1 LAAVKEQAVNQE
13 DATAKEEVRESLR
26 EHRAEVTG
34 VRVYDFTSPNRLS
47 KEQIRRIEYLHTTF
61 VKRASM
67 SLAALLRGPVRL
79 SIKSVEEADY
89 SVFIESIPSPG
100 ATFTFKAEPLE
111 GFAIID
117 TDIDLAFSLIDR
129 LLGGKGEPLA
139 EPRELTSIEQTVAK
153 TIVTTLVREIEW
165 AWSSLAQL
173 KMGVQAFAIG
183 AEAFQIYGSSTS
195 IVAVE
200 MKVTT
205 DSTEGTICIGYPYPM
220 FEPVLREIAK
230 TLTFRTKRE
239 PDEKTMSQLIS
250 VVPMALAAR
259 LPVSMVK
266 IKDIANLEVGDVIV
280 LDTHVGDEVDLLV
293 EGKRLF
299 QARPGEHRGA
309 LAVKVTRTITQGGS
323 SDGTR

>member
-1 LAAVKEQAVNQE
+1 MNQE
-13 DATAKEEVRESLR
+13 EATATDDVRGSLR
-26 EHRAEVTG
+26 ECHAEVTG
-34 VRVYDFTSPNRLS
+34 VQVYDFTSPNRLS
-47 KEQIRRIEYLHTTF
+47 KEQIRRIEYLHSTL

-89 SVFIESIPSPG
+89 SVFVESIPSPG
-100 ATFTFKAEPLE
+100 ASFTFKAEPLE
-111 GFAIID
+111 GFGIID
-117 TDIDLAFSLIDR
+117 IDINLAFSMIDR

-139 EPRELTSIEQTVAK
+139 EPRELTSIEQTVARN
-153 TIVTTLVREIEW
+153 IVTTLAREIEW

-173 KMGVQAFAIG
+173 KMGIQAFATG
-183 AEAFQIYGSSTS
+183 VESFQIYGSSTS
-195 IVAVE
+195 MVAVE
-200 MKVTT
+200 MKVAT

-230 TLTFRTKRE
+230 TLTFRSKRE

-259 LPVSMVK
+259 LPVSMVR

-280 LDTHVGDEVDLLV
+280 LDTHVGDAVDVLV

-299 QARPGEHRGA
+299 QARPGERRGK
-309 LAVKVTRTITQGGS
+309 LSVKITRTIKQGGS

>member
-1 LAAVKEQAVNQE
+1 MNQE
-13 DATAKEEVRESLR
+13 EATPKEEVRESLR
-26 EHRAEVTG
+26 ERRAEFAG
-34 VRVYDFTSPNRLS
+34 VQVYDFTSPNRLS
-47 KEQIRRIEYLHTTF
+47 KEQIRRIEYLHSTL

-89 SVFIESIPSPG
+89 SVFVESIPSPG

-111 GFAIID
+111 GYAIID
-117 TDIDLAFSLIDR
+117 TDINLAFSMIDR

-153 TIVTTLVREIEW
+153 TIGTTLVREIEW

-173 KMGVQAFAIG
+173 KMGIQGFATG
-183 AEAFQIYGSSTS
+183 AESFQTYGSSTS

-205 DSTEGTICIGYPYPM
+205 DIVEGTICIGYPYPM

-230 TLTFRTKRE
+230 TLTFRSKRE

-250 VVPMALAAR
+250 VVPMTLTAR
-259 LPVSMVK
+259 LPVSMVR

-280 LDTHVGDEVDLLV
+280 LDTHVGDAVDILV

-299 QARPGEHRGA
+299 QARPGERRGK
-309 LAVKVTRTITQGGS
+309 LSVKVTRTMKQGGS
-323 SDGTR
+323 SDGIR